1 MTNNEKYLRNQLSVL
16 TADWSH
22 MDWRKV
28 RNIDYFFSDY
38 MSVEQGLLHKIERIR
53 YYNDNGVVK
62 PYSRPVIEMNIDDIE
77 RKYNR
82 QKSLLDPSLLDTSKK
97 EVTDEE
103 ADSDR
108 PFV

>member
-16 TADWSH
+16 TADWTH

-77 RKYNR
+77 RKNNR
-82 QKSLLDPSLLDTSKK
+82 QKSLLDPSKK

>member
-16 TADWSH
+16 TADWGH

-28 RNIDYFFSDY
+28 RNKDYYFSDY
-38 MSVEQGLLHKIERIR
+38 MPPEQALTYKIERIR

-62 PYSRPVIEMNIDDIE
+62 PYSAPVLQMNIDELE
-77 RKYNR
+77 RKLNKK
-82 QKSLLDPSLLDTSKK
+82 KSTLDPSKK
-97 EVTDEE
+97 EIEDDE
-103 ADSDR
+103 SDE

>member
-1 MTNNEKYLRNQLSVL
+1 MLSDNEKNLRNKLNTL
-16 TADWSH
+16 TQEWTH
-22 MDWRKV
+22 LDWRKV

-77 RKYNR
+77 KKRNKA
-82 QKSLLDPSLLDTSKK
+82 KSPLDPSKK
-97 EVTDEE
+97 ETDE
-103 ADSDR
+103 SDE